1 LDKRMLGQAEMIEL
15 RTGNAD
21 MTSCCD
27 LLRECAQQILGP
39 LVLPG
44 CHLT

>member
-1 LDKRMLGQAEMIEL
+1 MLGQAEMIEL

-27 LLRECAQQILGP
+27 LLRECANRYWGRWFYQDAI
-39 LVLPG
+39 
-44 CHLT
+44 